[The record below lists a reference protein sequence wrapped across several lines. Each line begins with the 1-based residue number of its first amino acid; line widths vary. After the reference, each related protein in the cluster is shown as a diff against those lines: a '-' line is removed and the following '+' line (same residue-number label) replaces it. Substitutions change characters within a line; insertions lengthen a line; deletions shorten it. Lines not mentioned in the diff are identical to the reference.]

1 MSDEAKT
8 AVVRLMVEHDP
19 GFVHAVTFN
28 DETALH
34 FACSCDLIQAVC
46 TLLDSGADINRID
59 MSGQSPLFYATNP
72 NVVELLLSRGADVH
86 NMDATG
92 RTPLHDAVA
101 MAREDIARLL
111 IEHGA
116 DVRAQSMDGTTPLHE
131 AQARCDLEIT
141 KLLVLKGADVHARHV
156 SGATPLHDAACNR
169 TTGAA
174 RVEYLLQQGA
184 DINCTDLYG
193 RTPLIR
199 AAQLG
204 IEPVVSVL
212 LAKGACVHHRC
223 DTCTALEWA
232 RMNGHLG
239 VAAMLSDAAPLPASI
254 AFVAAKRRHDVQVL

>member
-116 DVRAQSMDGTTPLHE
+116 DVRAQSMDGMLKNEVSTRRDNAPARGSSKVRPGDHQAAC
-131 AQARCDLEIT
+131 AQGCRRPRTACQRRDTIARRSMQQDNRRRSCGVSPPARCGHQLHRPLRAHTLDQGRPTWHRASSERASSQRCLCPPP
-141 KLLVLKGADVHARHV
+141 LRH
-156 SGATPLHDAACNR
+156 LHSFGMGED
-169 TTGAA
+169 
-174 RVEYLLQQGA
+174 
-184 DINCTDLYG
+184 
-193 RTPLIR
+193 
-199 AAQLG
+199 
-204 IEPVVSVL
+204 
-212 LAKGACVHHRC
+212 
-223 DTCTALEWA
+223 EWPPW
-232 RMNGHLG
+232 GG
-239 VAAMLSDAAPLPASI
+239 SDA
-254 AFVAAKRRHDVQVL
+254 